1 MARAS
6 RGACVSARAPAT
18 ASRWQ
23 GIVLAVLGA
32 SAVAMGAFGAHALRD
47 TLPESAM
54 QIWRTAGEYHF
65 WHTLAFALAAMLPGR
80 WARLAAVLFA
90 FGVALFCGSLY
101 VLALGPPFCDGCG
114 QHFHYLLLPLWAI
127 NITGFLTPLGGVAFI
142 LGWIALGIALMRQKR
157 ESN

>member
-1 MARAS
+1 M
-6 RGACVSARAPAT
+6 SARAPAT
-18 ASRWQ
+18 ARRWQ

-90 FGVALFCGSLY
+90 FGVLLFCGSLY
-101 VLALGPPFCDGCG
+101 ALAMGASRRVGVVTPF
-114 QHFHYLLLPLWAI
+114 
-127 NITGFLTPLGGVAFI
+127 GGVAFM
-142 LGWIALGIALMRQKR
+142 LGWIALGLRWLDERAPEASRRARGRSRHSGRGKAAIRNPAFAK
-157 ESN
+157 